1 MTIYILHKKERVMYK
16 SLDLFERDNVSFCSN
31 KGINVNDNRKNKTT
45 IDGAQK
51 FRNGKNFDRN
61 KNHKNKKKKF
71 I

>member
-45 IDGAQK
+45 IDGA
-51 FRNGKNFDRN
+51 
-61 KNHKNKKKKF
+61 
-71 I
+71 